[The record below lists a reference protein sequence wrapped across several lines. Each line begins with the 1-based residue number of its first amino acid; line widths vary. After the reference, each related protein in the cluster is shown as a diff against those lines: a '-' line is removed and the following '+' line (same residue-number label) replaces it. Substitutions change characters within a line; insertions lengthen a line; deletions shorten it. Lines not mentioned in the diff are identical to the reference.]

1 MKPGSSRPPTAADR
15 FGWLSIIRLGLVQAC
30 LGGVVVLATSTL
42 NRVMV
47 VELALPAL
55 VPGVL
60 VAMHYVVQL
69 LRPRMGFGADQ
80 TGRCSPWIVGGMAV
94 LASGGLLGAYA
105 VTIVPAS
112 LATGMVLAVV
122 AFALIG
128 AGVSASG
135 TSVLVLLAKRVSDQ
149 RRAGAATLVWLMMIA
164 GFAITAGTAG
174 KLLDPYSPERL
185 LQVAASVSLIA
196 FMLTCFALIR
206 LESAP
211 QTAPDSHA
219 LESPST
225 QTANGE
231 ANPAAN
237 FLAALR
243 QVWREPAARRFT
255 LFVFVSMLAFSAQ
268 DLILEPFAGTVFGYT
283 PGQSTQLSG
292 LQHSGIL
299 IGMLLVAAAGSGR
312 ILGRRLGSL
321 RFWTVSGCIASALA
335 LVGLVLAAVAGPGW
349 PLNTNVVLLGAANG
363 AFSIAAIAS
372 MMRLA
377 GEGTARREGT
387 RMGLWGAAQAIA
399 FGFGGLLGTAL
410 SDLARL
416 VLNDIALAY
425 GTVFALEAL
434 LFIVSARMA
443 LRIPD
448 SLSPTAHPATN
459 ASQPPDAVPTNSA
472 GAKSPASHLAGSS
485 ALSQEAIHA

>member
-1 MKPGSSRPPTAADR
+1 
-15 FGWLSIIRLGLVQAC
+15 
-30 LGGVVVLATSTL
+30 VLATSTL

-47 VELALPAL
+47 VELALPAI

-105 VTIVPAS
+105 VTVVPVS
-112 LATGMVLAVV
+112 LANGMVLAVI
-122 AFALIG
+122 AFAMIG
-128 AGVSASG
+128 AGVSACG
-135 TSVLVLLAKRVSDQ
+135 TSVLVLLAKRVGDQ

-164 GFAITAGTAG
+164 GFAVTAGTAG

-196 FMLTCFALIR
+196 FMLTCVVLIR
-206 LESAP
+206 LETAARSAP
-211 QTAPDSHA
+211 QASQFSSPGA
-219 LESPST
+219 L
-225 QTANGE
+225 QTRGDTS
-231 ANPAAN
+231 AAS

-243 QVWREPAARRFT
+243 QVWHEPAARHFT
-255 LFVFVSMLAFSAQ
+255 LFVFVSMLAFNAQ
-268 DLILEPFAGTVFGYT
+268 DLILEPFAGTVFAYT

-312 ILGRRLGSL
+312 VLGRRLGSL
-321 RFWTVSGCIASALA
+321 RFWTVSGCIASGLALA
-335 LVGLVLAAVAGPGW
+335 GLVVAAVAGPGW
-349 PLNTNVVLLGAANG
+349 PLDANVVLLGAANG

-416 VLNDIALAY
+416 LLNDVALAY

-434 LFIVSARMA
+434 LFVVSARMA

-448 SLSPTAHPATN
+448 ALPSTVSNPTAA
-459 ASQPPDAVPTNSA
+459 ASSTPDAAAVSSG
-472 GAKSPASHLAGSS
+472 GAANTTPQLARSS
-485 ALSQEAIHA
+485 SLPQEAIHA